1 MNPNNGPTMNDRPN
15 LKNEPNP
22 NIGPNV
28 INNSPK
34 TKTDVSNLNN
44 KATAGGLVA
53 SETPVERAV
62 KDTARVLPGACWRDS
77 EGSVVADRVCID
89 FVRNLSPSE
98 GCWIGSSAKVMAL
111 VLSEAVESGFIPSRP
126 FRVNAGPVHS
136 YVCLADGSTKY
147 LGELQAG
154 DEVLVLDADTGR
166 SRSVAVG
173 RLKIEV
179 RPCVLVKLAGMN
191 LNMEN
196 NENQMNQSS
205 DLDGN
210 ATPERPL
217 GQLFLQ
223 QVETVRLGQPGGRCI
238 PVTGLEIATAKEIQK
253 QQSVLLRISDQG
265 THMGRPSPGSVREL

>member
-1 MNPNNGPTMNDRPN
+1 M
-15 LKNEPNP
+15 
-22 NIGPNV
+22 
-28 INNSPK
+28 
-34 TKTDVSNLNN
+34 
-44 KATAGGLVA
+44 GGLVT
-53 SETPVERAV
+53 SQTPVETAV
-62 KDTARVLPGACWRDS
+62 KDTARILPGACWRDS
-77 EGSVVADRVCID
+77 AGSVVADRVCID

-136 YVCLADGSTKY
+136 YVCLADGSTRY

-191 LNMEN
+191 INM
-196 NENQMNQSS
+196 NQMNQG
-205 DLDGN
+205 DDPN
-210 ATPERPL
+210 DTPPERPL
-217 GQLFLQ
+217 GQVFLQ
-223 QVETVRLGQPGGRCI
+223 QVETVRLGQPGGMCI
-238 PVTGLEIATAKEIQK
+238 PVTGLDVAAPEEVQR
-253 QQSVLLRISDQG
+253 QQSVLLRISDHG
-265 THMGRPSPGSVREL
+265 THMGRPAPGSVREL